1 MYGTIGSACFYMI
14 RDIKMYFFN
23 YTDHKHIPED
33 LEEYLLSSLEA
44 TGINIRSISEVS
56 LTDINGFL
64 NMNEE
69 MSHST

>member
-1 MYGTIGSACFYMI
+1 MI

-33 LEEYLLSSLEA
+33 LEDYILSTLEA
-44 TGINIRSISEVS
+44 SGIKTKSIAEVS
-56 LTDINGFL
+56 LTDINEFF

>member
-1 MYGTIGSACFYMI
+1 
-14 RDIKMYFFN
+14 MYFFN

-69 MSHST
+69 MSQSK

>member
-1 MYGTIGSACFYMI
+1 MI

-33 LEEYLLSSLEA
+33 LEDYILSTLEA
-44 TGINIRSISEVS
+44 SGIKTKSISEVS
-56 LTDINGFL
+56 LTDINEFL

>member
-1 MYGTIGSACFYMI
+1 MI

-23 YTDHKHIPED
+23 YTNHNHIPED
-33 LEEYLLSSLEA
+33 LEDYILSTLEA
-44 TGINIRSISEVS
+44 SGIKTKSISEVS
-56 LTDINGFL
+56 LTDINEFL